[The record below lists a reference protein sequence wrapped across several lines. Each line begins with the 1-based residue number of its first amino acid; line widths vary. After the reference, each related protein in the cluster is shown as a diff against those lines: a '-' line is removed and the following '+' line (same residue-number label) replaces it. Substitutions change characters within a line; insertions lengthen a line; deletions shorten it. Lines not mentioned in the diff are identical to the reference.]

1 MPFEFETG
9 RGANKTAGYVGRDV
23 MAKETCDICGNESE
37 PGATEKQPVVPL
49 EITEQ
54 AGIASPKTVRLCSNC
69 RQELHRW
76 YSTKVADMAYDTKV
90 KRFRAKSSLEMVK
103 EYETAYRIFAE
114 YKRGQPK
121 ID

>member
-1 MPFEFETG
+1 
-9 RGANKTAGYVGRDV
+9 
-23 MAKETCDICGNESE
+23 MAKGACDICGNESG
-37 PGATEKQPVVPL
+37 PGATEKQPVVPV
-49 EITEQ
+49 EISEQ
-54 AGIASPKTVRLCSNC
+54 AGIARPKTVRLCSNC

-76 YSTKVADMAYDTKV
+76 YLVKVADMAYDTKI

-103 EYETAYRIFAE
+103 EYEDAYRMFAE